1 MSALL
6 DKGAVIFQNFMA
18 NCQPVFYRLYEGQ
31 EEVKDQYGN
40 STGQYIPKY
49 SDLKSAMMCVS
60 PNKGTS
66 ETEQFGSFE
75 EYDRTVTTVDASLD
89 INEDAVLWV
98 DGADTDGPWN
108 YVVKAV
114 ARWFN
119 SLQLAIAQVDVTP
132 ATQSEEAK
140 DEDTESEEPEDV
152 QV

>member
-1 MSALL
+1 
-6 DKGAVIFQNFMA
+6 MA

-75 EYDRTVTTVDASLD
+75 DYDRTVTTVDASLD
-89 INEDAVLWV
+89 INEDAVLWI

-132 ATQSEEAK
+132 AEQSEDDAA
-140 DEDTESEEPEDV
+140 DDSEEPEDV

>member
-1 MSALL
+1 M
-6 DKGAVIFQNFMA
+6 
-18 NCQPVFYRLYEGQ
+18 YEGQ

-132 ATQSEEAK
+132 AEQSEDDAA
-140 DEDTESEEPEDV
+140 DDSERPEDV

>member
-1 MSALL
+1 
-6 DKGAVIFQNFMA
+6 MA

-75 EYDRTVTTVDASLD
+75 DYDRTVTTVDASLD

-132 ATQSEEAK
+132 AEQSEDDAA
-140 DEDTESEEPEDV
+140 DDSEEPEDV